1 MRIPGYWL
9 ANTAMDEGNFSA
21 ALGIQKNQWNWDAS
35 FSYFSTQLGFY
46 PGAHVDNIDDLKNAI
61 ASDKPLFP
69 GEFTYSIDRPYQQ
82 AKHWIA
88 KAGGKVIWNNRHQTS
103 FWVAHQ
109 ENQRDEFDARSFN
122 PYPELSLNMGTT
134 STEIMHTI
142 EPGAGFVW
150 QNGINYSF
158 QQNVNNPSSAR
169 IFVRNFES
177 WNLGGFSI
185 LKMKTGGFTNE
196 AGVRYDHK
204 FFESY
209 YRDNGQLEIH
219 NRTFDNVTATLGT
232 HYELFKGMDITMNI
246 ASAWRPPAPNE
257 LYANG
262 LHQGLA
268 AVEIGNPDF
277 KAEKSLNLN
286 IQMTYKV
293 DSTLKFELAAYNNRV
308 RDFIYLQPVQ
318 PPQLTIN
325 GYYPK
330 FEYRQTDANLAG
342 FDFMMTYSPV
352 KIVEIYAKA
361 NLLYARNLDLDDWL
375 IWMPAD
381 RYELGFTWFPKLNE
395 KHTKPYLKTSYA
407 YTKEQTRVPDQDVY
421 PEWNDYAP
429 PPPAYGLVT
438 FEAGT
443 ILTKSKIQ
451 AGLSIYNL
459 TNQSYRDY
467 MNRFRY
473 FSDEAGINV
482 ALRLKIPI
490 NF

>member
-1 MRIPGYWL
+1 
-9 ANTAMDEGNFSA
+9 
-21 ALGIQKNQWNWDAS
+21 
-35 FSYFSTQLGFY
+35 
-46 PGAHVDNIDDLKNAI
+46 
-61 ASDKPLFP
+61 
-69 GEFTYSIDRPYQQ
+69 
-82 AKHWIA
+82 
-88 KAGGKVIWNNRHQTS
+88 
-103 FWVAHQ
+103 
-109 ENQRDEFDARSFN
+109 
-122 PYPELSLNMGTT
+122 
-134 STEIMHTI
+134 
-142 EPGAGFVW
+142 
-150 QNGINYSF
+150 
-158 QQNVNNPSSAR
+158 
-169 IFVRNFES
+169 
-177 WNLGGFSI
+177 
-185 LKMKTGGFTNE
+185 
-196 AGVRYDHK
+196 
-204 FFESY
+204 
-209 YRDNGQLEIH
+209 
-219 NRTFDNVTATLGT
+219 
-232 HYELFKGMDITMNI
+232 MDITMNI

-342 FDFMMTYSPV
+342 FDFMMTYTPV